1 MPFFFII
8 YFFQAIEYLDN
19 MSLLKALSFILLI
32 FLFSCNKNLTE
43 EEKEELWSKAQTT
56 GEIVSRSGTMVN
68 TANNKE
74 LAMREAETRNATGG
88 GLFGK
93 DGLDIFSTDKDK
105 KQEGGFTTVG
115 MPINPY
121 LWSASLETLS
131 FIPLSSADPFGG
143 TIFTD
148 WYSTQANENERC
160 KINVFISGAE
170 LKTQNLRVSS
180 FCEIFKNNKW
190 VGVATNNK
198 DNIDLENAI
207 LNKAKKL
214 KLKNT

>member
-1 MPFFFII
+1 
-8 YFFQAIEYLDN
+8 
-19 MSLLKALSFILLI
+19 MSLLKASCVVFLI
-32 FLFSCNKNLTE
+32 FIVSCNRNLSE
-43 EEKEELWSKAQTT
+43 EERSELWSKAQTT
-56 GEIVSRSGTMVN
+56 GEIINRSGT
-68 TANNKE
+68 AISSASNKSG
-74 LAMREAETRNATGG
+74 AMRDAETRLSTGG
-88 GLFGK
+88 GLFGN
-93 DGLDIFSTDKDK
+93 DGLSLFGNEN
-105 KQEGGFTTVG
+105 KQASGNTFASVG

-148 WYSTQANENERC
+148 WYSSELNENERC

-180 FCEIFKNNKW
+180 FCEVFKNNKW
-190 VGVATNNK
+190 VGVGTNSE
-198 DNIDLENAI
+198 DNISLENAI

-214 KLKNT
+214 KLKNS

>member
-1 MPFFFII
+1 MSVLKLVLVLLLFF
-8 YFFQAIEYLDN
+8 LV
-19 MSLLKALSFILLI
+19 
-32 FLFSCNKNLTE
+32 SCNKNLTKE
-43 EEKEELWSKAQTT
+43 ESEELWSKAQTT
-56 GEIVSRSGTMVN
+56 GEIMNRSGSVMN
-68 TANNKE
+68 TAVNKKKA
-74 LAMREAETRNATGG
+74 LLDAETRLSTGG

-93 DGLDIFSTDKDK
+93 NGINIFDTNKKDSV
-105 KQEGGFTTVG
+105 GGIASVG

-148 WYSTQANENERC
+148 WYSTEANENERC
-160 KINVFISGAE
+160 KINVFITGAK

-180 FCEIFKNNKW
+180 FCEVFKNNKW
-190 VGVATNNK
+190 VGVKTNNK

-214 KLKNT
+214 KLKNI

>member
-1 MPFFFII
+1 MF
-8 YFFQAIEYLDN
+8 
-19 MSLLKALSFILLI
+19 LL
-32 FLFSCNKNLTE
+32 FLVSCNKNLTE
-43 EEKEELWSKAQTT
+43 EEREELWSKAQTT
-56 GEIVSRSGTMVN
+56 GEIVNRSGTVVN

-74 LAMREAETRNATGG
+74 LAMREAETRLSTGG

-93 DGLDIFSTDKDK
+93 DSINLFDTNKEK
-105 KQEGGFTTVG
+105 RGGFATVG

-148 WYSTQANENERC
+148 WYSTEANENERC
-160 KINVFISGAE
+160 KINIFISGAE
-170 LKTQNLRVSS
+170 LKTQNLRAAS
-180 FCEIFKNNKW
+180 FCEVFKNNKW
-190 VGVATNNK
+190 IGVKTNNQ